1 MRFFLKHK
9 KKQTLPEE
17 LANDIR
23 KLKAIVTFVVYGL
36 VLLLIKLMYETIIE
50 IPIPSIIAIISF
62 LAFLLFLIIFM
73 LNQVSKNVLKRI
85 TIYTT
90 TIEEARK
97 YAEDVVNTVQYP
109 LVLLDSELKI
119 ISANLSFYK
128 TFKVES
134 NEIVKKTLF
143 EIGDQQWDIPKL
155 RNLLEYLRN
164 EKQSLNNFEVKKKFP
179 KIGYKIML
187 LNARH
192 IFSEDKNLFLL
203 SIEDITEQKNVEE
216 KLKKHTAEIEIA
228 NKSKSDFL
236 ANMSHELRTPLNAI
250 IGFSEL
256 LKDEMIGQLLPK
268 QKNYITDIFLSGKH
282 LLSLLNDILDL
293 SKIEA
298 GKMSLEL
305 EKTDIP
311 LLFEKSLSIVKERAL
326 RHNIKLNLDIK
337 EDIRQIYVDTRKLK
351 QVIYN
356 LLSNAVKFT
365 PDGGRVYVKVKRVSN
380 SLEFSVADTGIGIS
394 KENIK
399 TVFSPFV
406 QIESS
411 LNRKHE
417 GTGLGLSLVKRIV
430 GLHGGS
436 VEVKSELDKGS
447 CFTVRMP
454 YRIEQN

>member
-1 MRFFLKHK
+1 MNHK
-9 KKQTLPEE
+9 KEQILPAEIT
-17 LANDIR
+17 NDIR

-36 VLLLIKLMYETIIE
+36 VLLLIKIMYETILE
-50 IPIPSIIAIISF
+50 ISTPSVIVIISF
-62 LAFLLFLIIFM
+62 LASLLFLIIFM

-119 ISANLSFYK
+119 TSANLSFYK

-134 NEIVKKTLF
+134 NKTVGKTLF
-143 EIGDQQWDIPKL
+143 EIGDQQWDIPEL
-155 RNLLEYLRN
+155 RNLLEDVKKKELF
-164 EKQSLNNFEVKKKFP
+164 LNNFEVEQNFP
-179 KIGYKIML
+179 KIGHKIML
-187 LNARH
+187 LNATQVY
-192 IFSEDKNLFLL
+192 SEGKKIFLL
-203 SIEDITEQKNVEE
+203 SIEDITQRKEFEQ
-216 KLKKHTAEIEIA
+216 KLKKHATEIEIA
-228 NKSKSDFL
+228 NKSKSYFL

-256 LKDEMIGQLLPK
+256 LKDEMVGSITHK
-268 QKNYITDIFLSGKH
+268 QKSFINDIFSSGKH

-298 GKMSLEL
+298 GKMTLDL

-311 LLFEKSLSIVKERAL
+311 LLFESSLSIVKERAL

-337 EDIRQIYVDTRKLK
+337 KDVRQIYVDTRKLK

-365 PDGGRVYVKVKRVSN
+365 PDGGIVFIKVKKVSDL
-380 SLEFSVADTGIGIS
+380 LEFSVEDTGVGIS
-394 KENIK
+394 KENIENL
-399 TVFSPFV
+399 FQPFE
-406 QIESS
+406 QLDSS
-411 LNRKHE
+411 INKKYE
-417 GTGLGLSLVKRIV
+417 GTGLGLSLVKRLVI
-430 GLHGGS
+430 LHGGS
-436 VEVKSELDKGS
+436 VEAKSELGKGS
-447 CFTVRMP
+447 CFTVRIP
-454 YRIEQN
+454 YRIEQK

>member
-1 MRFFLKHK
+1 MNNK
-9 KKQTLPEE
+9 KDQIFPKE

-36 VLLLIKLMYETIIE
+36 VLLLIKIMYETILE
-50 IPIPSIIAIISF
+50 ISTPSIIAIISL

-73 LNQVSKNVLKRI
+73 LNQVSRNVLKRI

-97 YAEDVVNTVQYP
+97 YAEDIVNTVQYP

-128 TFKVES
+128 AFKVES

-143 EIGDQQWDIPKL
+143 EIGEQQWDIPKL

-164 EKQSLNNFEVKKKFP
+164 EKQPLNNFEVEKNFP
-179 KIGYKIML
+179 KIGHKIML
-187 LNARH
+187 LNATQVY
-192 IFSEDKNLFLL
+192 SEGKKIFLL
-203 SIEDITEQKNVEE
+203 SIEDITQRKEFEQ

-298 GKMSLEL
+298 GKMTLDL

-311 LLFEKSLSIVKERAL
+311 LLFERSLSIVKERAL
-326 RHNIKLNLDIK
+326 IHNIKLNLDTK
-337 EDIRQIYVDTRKLK
+337 EDVRQIYVDTRKLK

-365 PDGGRVYVKVKRVSN
+365 PDGGRIYVKVKRVSN
-380 SLEFSVADTGIGIS
+380 LLEFSVADTGIGIS
-394 KENIK
+394 KKNIIRL
-399 TVFSPFV
+399 FQPFV
-406 QIESS
+406 QLESS

-430 GLHGGS
+430 ELHGGS
-436 VEVKSELDKGS
+436 VEVKSELGKGS
-447 CFTVRMP
+447 CFTVRIP
-454 YRIEQN
+454 YRTEQN

>member
-1 MRFFLKHK
+1 MNNK
-9 KKQTLPEE
+9 KDQILPKE
-17 LANDIR
+17 LADDIR
-23 KLKAIVTFVVYGL
+23 KLKAIVTFIVYGL
-36 VLLLIKLMYETIIE
+36 VLLLIKIMYETIIE
-50 IPIPSIIAIISF
+50 IPTPSIIAIISF

-73 LNQVSKNVLKRI
+73 LNQITKNTLKRI

-143 EIGDQQWDIPKL
+143 EIGDQLWDIPKL
-155 RNLLEYLRN
+155 RNLLEHVRN
-164 EKQSLNNFEVKKKFP
+164 EKQSLNNFEVEQNFP
-179 KIGYKIML
+179 KIGHKIML
-187 LNARH
+187 LNATQVY
-192 IFSEDKNLFLL
+192 SEGKKIFLL
-203 SIEDITEQKNVEE
+203 SIEDITHRKEFEE
-216 KLKKHTAEIEIA
+216 KLKKHATEIEIA

-298 GKMSLEL
+298 GKMTLDL

-311 LLFEKSLSIVKERAL
+311 LLFERSLSIVKERAL
-326 RHNIKLNLDIK
+326 IHNIKLNLDTK
-337 EDIRQIYVDTRKLK
+337 EDVRQIYVDTRKLK

-365 PDGGRVYVKVKRVSN
+365 PDGGRIYVKVKRVSN
-380 SLEFSVADTGIGIS
+380 LLEFSVADTGIGIS
-394 KENIK
+394 KKNIIRL
-399 TVFSPFV
+399 FQPFV
-406 QIESS
+406 QLESS

-430 GLHGGS
+430 ELHGGS
-436 VEVKSELDKGS
+436 VKVKSELGKGS
-447 CFTVRMP
+447 CFTVRIP
-454 YRIEQN
+454 YRTEQN

>member
-1 MRFFLKHK
+1 LNNK
-9 KKQTLPEE
+9 KDQTLPVE
-17 LANDIR
+17 LTNDIR
-23 KLKAIVTFVVYGL
+23 KLKAIITFVVYGL
-36 VLLLIKLMYETIIE
+36 VLLLIKIMYETILE
-50 IPIPSIIAIISF
+50 ISTPSIIAIISL

-97 YAEDVVNTVQYP
+97 YAEDIVNTVQYP

-155 RNLLEYLRN
+155 RNLLEYVRN
-164 EKQSLNNFEVKKKFP
+164 EKQSLNDFEVKKNFP
-179 KIGYKIML
+179 KIGYKVML
-187 LNARH
+187 LNATQVY
-192 IFSEDKNLFLL
+192 SEGKKIFLL
-203 SIEDITEQKNVEE
+203 SIEDITQRKEFEE
-216 KLKKHTAEIEIA
+216 KLKKHATEIEIA

-256 LKDEMIGQLLPK
+256 LKDEMVGQLLPK
-268 QKNYITDIFLSGKH
+268 QKDYIYDIFSSGKH

-298 GKMSLEL
+298 GKMTLEL
-305 EKTDIP
+305 GKTDIH
-311 LLFEKSLSIVKERAL
+311 LLFERSLSIVKERAL
-326 RHNIKLNLDIK
+326 KNNMKLNLDIK
-337 EDIRQIYVDTRKLK
+337 EDVGQIYVDTRKLK
-351 QVIYN
+351 QVVYN

-365 PDGGRVYVKVKRVSN
+365 PEGGIVFIKVKRVSDL
-380 SLEFSVADTGIGIS
+380 LEFSVADTGIGIS
-394 KENIK
+394 KEDIIK
-399 TVFSPFV
+399 LFQPFV
-406 QIESS
+406 QLESS
-411 LNRKHE
+411 LNRKYK

-430 GLHGGS
+430 ELHGGS
-436 VEVKSELDKGS
+436 VEVKSELGKGS
-447 CFTVRMP
+447 CFTVRIP
-454 YRIEQN
+454 YRTEQN

>member
-9 KKQTLPEE
+9 KKQTLPEG

-134 NEIVKKTLF
+134 NKTVGKTLF

-164 EKQSLNNFEVKKKFP
+164 EKQSLNNFEVEQNFP
-179 KIGYKIML
+179 KIGHKIML
-187 LNARH
+187 LNATQVY
-192 IFSEDKNLFLL
+192 SEGKKIFLL
-203 SIEDITEQKNVEE
+203 SIEDITQRKEFEQ
-216 KLKKHTAEIEIA
+216 KLKKHATEIEIA
-228 NKSKSDFL
+228 NKSKSYFL

-256 LKDEMIGQLLPK
+256 LKDKMVGSITPK
-268 QKNYITDIFLSGKH
+268 QKSFINDIFSSGKH
-282 LLSLLNDILDL
+282 LLSLLNDILDI

-298 GKMSLEL
+298 DKMTLDI

-311 LLFEKSLSIVKERAL
+311 LLFESSLSIVKEKAFA
-326 RHNIKLNLDIK
+326 HNIRLNLDIK
-337 EDIRQIYVDTRKLK
+337 EGVDQIYVDTRKLK
-351 QVIYN
+351 QIIYN
-356 LLSNAVKFT
+356 LLSNAVRFT
-365 PDGGRVYVKVKRVSN
+365 TDGGIVFIKVKKVSDL
-380 SLEFSVADTGIGIS
+380 LEFSVEDTGIGIS
-394 KENIK
+394 KENIENL
-399 TVFSPFV
+399 FQPFE
-406 QIESS
+406 QLDNSI
-411 LNRKHE
+411 NKKYE
-417 GTGLGLSLVKRIV
+417 GTGLGLSLVKRLV
-430 GLHGGS
+430 KLHGGS
-436 VEVKSELDKGS
+436 VEVKSELGKGS
-447 CFTVRMP
+447 CFTVRIP
-454 YRIEQN
+454 YRIEQK

>member
-1 MRFFLKHK
+1 MNNK
-9 KKQTLPEE
+9 KDQIFPKE

-36 VLLLIKLMYETIIE
+36 VLLLIKIMYETILE
-50 IPIPSIIAIISF
+50 ISTPSIIAIISL

-73 LNQVSKNVLKRI
+73 LNQVSRNVLKRI

-97 YAEDVVNTVQYP
+97 YAEDIVNTVQYP

-128 TFKVES
+128 AFKVES

-143 EIGDQQWDIPKL
+143 EIGEQQWDIPKL

-164 EKQSLNNFEVKKKFP
+164 EKQPLNNFEVEKNFP
-179 KIGYKIML
+179 KIGHKIML
-187 LNARH
+187 LNATQVY
-192 IFSEDKNLFLL
+192 SEGKKIFLL
-203 SIEDITEQKNVEE
+203 SIEDITHRKEFEE
-216 KLKKHTAEIEIA
+216 KLKKHATEIEIA

-298 GKMSLEL
+298 GKMTLDL

-311 LLFEKSLSIVKERAL
+311 LLFESSLSIVKERAL

-337 EDIRQIYVDTRKLK
+337 EDVRQIYVDTRKLK

-365 PDGGRVYVKVKRVSN
+365 PDGGRIYVKVKRVSN
-380 SLEFSVADTGIGIS
+380 LLEFSVADTGIGIS
-394 KENIK
+394 KKNIIRL
-399 TVFSPFV
+399 FQPFV
-406 QIESS
+406 QLESS

-430 GLHGGS
+430 ELHGGS
-436 VEVKSELDKGS
+436 VKVKSELGKGS
-447 CFTVRMP
+447 CFTVRIP
-454 YRIEQN
+454 YRTEQN

>member
-1 MRFFLKHK
+1 LNHK
-9 KKQTLPEE
+9 KEQILPVEII
-17 LANDIR
+17 NDIR

-36 VLLLIKLMYETIIE
+36 VLLLIKVMYETILE
-50 IPIPSIIAIISF
+50 ISTPSIIAIISF
-62 LAFLLFLIIFM
+62 LASLLFLIIFM

-134 NEIVKKTLF
+134 NKTIGKTLF
-143 EIGDQQWDIPKL
+143 EIGDQQWDISEL
-155 RNLLEYLRN
+155 RNLLEDIKKKELF
-164 EKQSLNNFEVKKKFP
+164 LNNFEVEQNFP
-179 KIGYKIML
+179 KIGHKIML
-187 LNARH
+187 LNATQVY
-192 IFSEDKNLFLL
+192 SEGKKMFLL
-203 SIEDITEQKNVEE
+203 SIEDITQRKEFEQ
-216 KLKKHTAEIEIA
+216 KLKKHATEIEIA

-298 GKMSLEL
+298 GKMTLDLEI
-305 EKTDIP
+305 TDIP
-311 LLFEKSLSIVKERAL
+311 LLFESSLSIVKERAL

-337 EDIRQIYVDTRKLK
+337 KDVRQIYVDTRKLK

-365 PDGGRVYVKVKRVSN
+365 PDGGIVSIKVKKVSDL
-380 SLEFSVADTGIGIS
+380 LEFSVEDTGIGIS
-394 KENIK
+394 KEDIGNL
-399 TVFSPFV
+399 FQPFE
-406 QIESS
+406 QLESS

-417 GTGLGLSLVKRIV
+417 GTGLGLSLVKSIV
-430 GLHGGS
+430 ELHGGS
-436 VEVKSELDKGS
+436 VKVKSELGKGS
-447 CFTVRMP
+447 CFTVRIH
-454 YRIEQN
+454 YRTEQN

>member
-1 MRFFLKHK
+1 MNNK
-9 KKQTLPEE
+9 KDQTLPVE
-17 LANDIR
+17 LTNDIR
-23 KLKAIVTFVVYGL
+23 KLKAIITFVVYGL
-36 VLLLIKLMYETIIE
+36 VLLLIKIMYETILE
-50 IPIPSIIAIISF
+50 ISTPSIIAIISL

-97 YAEDVVNTVQYP
+97 YAEDIVNTVQYP

-155 RNLLEYLRN
+155 RNLLEYVRN
-164 EKQSLNNFEVKKKFP
+164 EKQSLNDFEVKKNFP
-179 KIGYKIML
+179 KIGYKVML
-187 LNARH
+187 LNATQVY
-192 IFSEDKNLFLL
+192 SEGKKIFLL
-203 SIEDITEQKNVEE
+203 SIEDITQRKEFEE
-216 KLKKHTAEIEIA
+216 KLKKHATEIEIA

-256 LKDEMIGQLLPK
+256 LKDEMVGQLLPK
-268 QKNYITDIFLSGKH
+268 QKDYIYDIFSSGKH

-298 GKMSLEL
+298 GKMTLEL
-305 EKTDIP
+305 GKTDIH
-311 LLFEKSLSIVKERAL
+311 LLFERSLSIVKERAL
-326 RHNIKLNLDIK
+326 KHNMKLNLDIK
-337 EDIRQIYVDTRKLK
+337 EDVGQIYVDTRKLK
-351 QVIYN
+351 QVVYN

-365 PDGGRVYVKVKRVSN
+365 PEGGIVFIKVKRVSDL
-380 SLEFSVADTGIGIS
+380 LEFSVADTGIGIS
-394 KENIK
+394 KEDIIK
-399 TVFSPFV
+399 LFQPFV
-406 QIESS
+406 QLESS
-411 LNRKHE
+411 LNRKYK

-430 GLHGGS
+430 ELHGGS
-436 VEVKSELDKGS
+436 VEVKSELGKGS
-447 CFTVRMP
+447 CFTVRIP
-454 YRIEQN
+454 YRTEQN

>member
-1 MRFFLKHK
+1 MNNK
-9 KKQTLPEE
+9 KDQILPKE
-17 LANDIR
+17 LADDIR
-23 KLKAIVTFVVYGL
+23 KLKAIVTFIVYGL
-36 VLLLIKLMYETIIE
+36 VLLLIKIMYETIIE
-50 IPIPSIIAIISF
+50 IPTPSIIAIISF

-73 LNQVSKNVLKRI
+73 LNQITKNTLKRI

-143 EIGDQQWDIPKL
+143 EIGDQLWDIPKL
-155 RNLLEYLRN
+155 RNLLEHVRN
-164 EKQSLNNFEVKKKFP
+164 EKQSLNNFEVEQNFP
-179 KIGYKIML
+179 KIGHKIML
-187 LNARH
+187 LNATQVY
-192 IFSEDKNLFLL
+192 SEGKKIFLL
-203 SIEDITEQKNVEE
+203 SIEDITHRKEFEE
-216 KLKKHTAEIEIA
+216 KLKKHATEIEIA

-282 LLSLLNDILDL
+282 LVSLLNDILDL

-298 GKMSLEL
+298 GKMTLDL

-311 LLFEKSLSIVKERAL
+311 LLFESSLSIVKERAL

-337 EDIRQIYVDTRKLK
+337 EDVRQIYVDTRKLK

-365 PDGGRVYVKVKRVSN
+365 PDESTVYVKVKRVSN
-380 SLEFSVADTGIGIS
+380 LLEFSVTDTGIGIS
-394 KENIK
+394 KEDI
-399 TVFSPFV
+399 TRLFQPFV
-406 QIESS
+406 QLESS
-411 LNRKHE
+411 LNRKHK

-430 GLHGGS
+430 EFHGGS
-436 VEVKSELDKGS
+436 VEVKSELGKGS
-447 CFTVRMP
+447 CFTVRIP
-454 YRIEQN
+454 YKTEQN

>member
-1 MRFFLKHK
+1 LNNK
-9 KKQTLPEE
+9 KDQIFPKE

-36 VLLLIKLMYETIIE
+36 LLLLIKVMYETILE
-50 IPIPSIIAIISF
+50 ISTPSIIAIISL

-97 YAEDVVNTVQYP
+97 YAEDVVNRVQYP

-134 NEIVKKTLF
+134 NEIAKKTLF
-143 EIGDQQWDIPKL
+143 QIGDQQWDIPKL

-164 EKQSLNNFEVKKKFP
+164 EKQPLNNFEVEKNFP

-187 LNARH
+187 LNATQVY
-192 IFSEDKNLFLL
+192 SEDKKIFLL
-203 SIEDITEQKNVEE
+203 SIEDITQRKKFEE

-298 GKMSLEL
+298 GKMTLDL
-305 EKTDIP
+305 EKTELP
-311 LLFEKSLSIVKERAL
+311 LLFESSLSIVKERAL
-326 RHNIKLNLDIK
+326 KHNIKLNLDIK
-337 EDIRQIYVDTRKLK
+337 EDVRQIYVDTRKLK

-365 PDGGRVYVKVKRVSN
+365 PDGGRIYVKVKKVSKL
-380 SLEFSVADTGIGIS
+380 LEFSVTDTGVGIS
-394 KENIK
+394 KEDI
-399 TVFSPFV
+399 TRLFQPFV
-406 QIESS
+406 QLESS
-411 LNRKHE
+411 LNRKYK

-430 GLHGGS
+430 ELHGGS
-436 VEVKSELDKGS
+436 VEIKSELGKGS
-447 CFTVRMP
+447 CFTVRIP
-454 YRIEQN
+454 YRTEQN

>member
-1 MRFFLKHK
+1 LNNK
-9 KKQTLPEE
+9 KDQIFPKE

-36 VLLLIKLMYETIIE
+36 LLLLIKVMYETILE
-50 IPIPSIIAIISF
+50 ISTPSIIAIISL

-97 YAEDVVNTVQYP
+97 YAEDVVNRVQYP

-134 NEIVKKTLF
+134 NEIAKKTLF
-143 EIGDQQWDIPKL
+143 QIGDQQWDIPKL

-164 EKQSLNNFEVKKKFP
+164 EKQPLNNFEVEKNFP

-187 LNARH
+187 LNATQVY
-192 IFSEDKNLFLL
+192 SEDKKIFLL
-203 SIEDITEQKNVEE
+203 SIEDITQRKKFEE

-298 GKMSLEL
+298 GKMTLDL
-305 EKTDIP
+305 EKTELP
-311 LLFEKSLSIVKERAL
+311 LLFESSLSIVKERAL
-326 RHNIKLNLDIK
+326 KHNIKLNLDIK
-337 EDIRQIYVDTRKLK
+337 EDVRQIYVDTRKLK

-365 PDGGRVYVKVKRVSN
+365 PDGGRIYVKVKKVSKL
-380 SLEFSVADTGIGIS
+380 LEFSVTDTGIGIS
-394 KENIK
+394 KEDI
-399 TVFSPFV
+399 TRLFQPFV
-406 QIESS
+406 QLESS
-411 LNRKHE
+411 LNRKHK

-430 GLHGGS
+430 ELHGGS
-436 VEVKSELDKGS
+436 VEVKSELGKGS
-447 CFTVRMP
+447 CFTVRIP
-454 YRIEQN
+454 YRTEQN

>member
-1 MRFFLKHK
+1 MNNK
-9 KKQTLPEE
+9 KDQIFPKE

-36 VLLLIKLMYETIIE
+36 ILLLIKVMYETILE
-50 IPIPSIIAIISF
+50 ISTPSIITIISL

-97 YAEDVVNTVQYP
+97 YAEDVVNRVQYP

-134 NEIVKKTLF
+134 NEIAKKTLF
-143 EIGDQQWDIPKL
+143 QIGDQQWDIPKL

-164 EKQSLNNFEVKKKFP
+164 EKQPLNNFEVEKNFP

-187 LNARH
+187 LNA
-192 IFSEDKNLFLL
+192 IQVYSEDKKIFLL
-203 SIEDITEQKNVEE
+203 SIEDITQRKEFEE

-298 GKMSLEL
+298 GKMTLDL
-305 EKTDIP
+305 EKTEIP
-311 LLFEKSLSIVKERAL
+311 LLFESSLSIVKERAL
-326 RHNIKLNLDIK
+326 KHNIKLNLDIK
-337 EDIRQIYVDTRKLK
+337 EDVRRIYIDTRKLK

-365 PDGGRVYVKVKRVSN
+365 PDGGRIYLKVKKVSKL
-380 SLEFSVADTGIGIS
+380 LEFSVTDTGIGIS
-394 KENIK
+394 KEDIIRL
-399 TVFSPFV
+399 FQPFV
-406 QIESS
+406 QLESS
-411 LNRKHE
+411 LNRKHK

-430 GLHGGS
+430 ELHGGS
-436 VEVKSELDKGS
+436 VEVKSELGKGS
-447 CFTVRMP
+447 CFTVRIP
-454 YRIEQN
+454 YRTEQN

>member
-1 MRFFLKHK
+1 LNNK
-9 KKQTLPEE
+9 KDQIFPKE

-36 VLLLIKLMYETIIE
+36 LLLLIKVMYETILE
-50 IPIPSIIAIISF
+50 ISTPSIIAIISL

-97 YAEDVVNTVQYP
+97 YAEDVVNRVQYP

-134 NEIVKKTLF
+134 NEIAKKTLF
-143 EIGDQQWDIPKL
+143 QIGDQQWDIPKL

-164 EKQSLNNFEVKKKFP
+164 EKQPLNNFEVEKNFP

-187 LNARH
+187 LNATQVY
-192 IFSEDKNLFLL
+192 SEDKKIFLL
-203 SIEDITEQKNVEE
+203 SIEDITQRKKFEE

-298 GKMSLEL
+298 GKMTLDL
-305 EKTDIP
+305 EKTELP
-311 LLFEKSLSIVKERAL
+311 LLFESSLSIVKERAL
-326 RHNIKLNLDIK
+326 KHNIKLNLDIK
-337 EDIRQIYVDTRKLK
+337 EDVRQIYVDTRKLK

-365 PDGGRVYVKVKRVSN
+365 PDGGRIYVKVKKVSKL
-380 SLEFSVADTGIGIS
+380 LEFSVTDTGVGIS
-394 KENIK
+394 KEDI
-399 TVFSPFV
+399 TRLFQPFV
-406 QIESS
+406 QLESS
-411 LNRKHE
+411 LNRKYK

-430 GLHGGS
+430 ELHGGS
-436 VEVKSELDKGS
+436 VEVKSELGKGS
-447 CFTVRMP
+447 CFTVRIP
-454 YRIEQN
+454 YRTEQN